1 MITEYKKHFEKE
13 VEKLLKKYPYYIQWD
28 DTACRRLVAIK
39 GNKVVGIGSL
49 WSNTIH
55 PHREYLGIYV
65 TPDFRRRGIATELY
79 KQLACV
85 SPTKNFQGTV
95 QSQDTSAVSFLEKYG
110 FYLVRKSFTPQLM
123 ERKYRVQSERNT
135 NYYSYNEL
143 SKNQSF
149 ELIKIQ
155 MKNYKDFHY
164 SINPLN
170 EDLSIEKWRGLI
182 LEDLDQQF
190 SYAYVIEGKVTA
202 YILCYKTDNKDQIE
216 IGYIG
221 GREVDRLE
229 NYLSFYESCL
239 NKIFHQFEKVYIE
252 ADDVDPFAFTVLNLF
267 EYDKNKSFDT
277 YVN

>member
-1 MITEYKKHFEKE
+1 MIIEYDRYYEKE
-13 VEKLLKKYPYYIQWD
+13 IEKLLKKNPYYIRWD
-28 DTACRRLVAIK
+28 DTASRRLVAIK
-39 GNKVVGIGSL
+39 RNKVVGIGSL
-49 WSNTIH
+49 WRNTIH
-55 PHREYLGIYV
+55 PHREYLEIYV

-79 KQLACV
+79 KQLVSV

-95 QSQDTSAVSFLEKYG
+95 QSQDAPAVSFLEKCD
-110 FYLVRKSFTPQLM
+110 FYLARKSFTPKLM
-123 ERKYRVQSERNT
+123 EKKYRVQSERNT

-170 EDLSIEKWRGLI
+170 EDLSIEKWRGLV

-202 YILCYKTDNKDQIE
+202 YILCYKTDNKDEIE

-221 GREVDRLE
+221 GREVDHLE
-229 NYLSFYESCL
+229 YYLPFYESCL
-239 NKIFHQFEKVYIE
+239 NRIFHQFEKVYIE